1 MVNAANVGGVNINEL
16 RARYAEMK
24 ARTSAD
30 PETRALPAVKGL
42 SSRERSQ
49 VQEIVKNTNL
59 SADEAVLKVKEGS
72 FGAIFKGLIGSGA

>member
-1 MVNAANVGGVNINEL
+1 MINATNAGGVNITEL

-24 ARTSAD
+24 ARTSSD

-49 VQEIVKNTNL
+49 VQQIVQNTNL
-59 SADEAVLKVKEGS
+59 SADEAVFKVKEGS
-72 FGAIFKGLIGSGA
+72 FGAIFRGLIESGA